1 MVTLVITW
9 RRHSRRQ
16 FQVPV
21 ISISRIHTKLLSD
34 SPQKHAFLQNNIR
47 SINSL
52 IPYGISPQAHDWV
65 QSFLT
70 NRTQQVLLEG
80 NMSSPIN
87 VTSGVP
93 QGSVLGPLLFLI
105 YINDLP
111 DYIQNNST
119 VKLFADDTIIYH
131 PITKQQDT
139 LNALQEDLDALQ
151 RWESDWLMHFHP
163 QKCQTMHII
172 NKRNIIQ
179 STYTIHNHNLQ
190 STNTAKYL
198 GIHID
203 STLKWNTH
211 INKTAQRANTTSAF
225 LHRNIRT
232 CPRKIKHLAYTTLV
246 RPILEYASI
255 IWDPRTDSNTL
266 KLETVQRRSARRIMQ
281 NYNRHASVTTMLQH
295 LDLPTL
301 QQRRRHSKII
311 MLYRIRHQLA
321 NIPTTTYITPAA
333 RNTQHYN
340 LPYARTDYTNH
351 PSSQAPSNY
360 GTTYNLQ

>member
-1 MVTLVITW
+1 
-9 RRHSRRQ
+9 
-16 FQVPV
+16 
-21 ISISRIHTKLLSD
+21 
-34 SPQKHAFLQNNIR
+34 
-47 SINSL
+47 
-52 IPYGISPQAHDWV
+52 
-65 QSFLT
+65 
-70 NRTQQVLLEG
+70 
-80 NMSSPIN
+80 MSSPIN

-119 VKLFADDTIIYH
+119 VKMFADDTIIYH
-131 PITKQQDT
+131 SITNQQDT
-139 LNALQEDLDALQ
+139 NALQEDLDALQ

-163 QKCQTMHII
+163 HKCQTMHIT

-255 IWDPRTDSNTL
+255 IWDPHTKSNTL

-311 MLYRIRHQLA
+311 MLLVYRIRHQLA
-321 NIPTTTYITPAA
+321 NVPTTNYITPAT

-340 LPYARTDYTNH
+340 LPYARTEVYKSSFF
-351 PSSQAPSNY
+351 PSTIKLWN
-360 GTTYNLQ
+360 NLQPAIINSTTIPQLRQALQSTPTSGRRGATLSA

>member
-1 MVTLVITW
+1 
-9 RRHSRRQ
+9 
-16 FQVPV
+16 
-21 ISISRIHTKLLSD
+21 
-34 SPQKHAFLQNNIR
+34 
-47 SINSL
+47 
-52 IPYGISPQAHDWV
+52 
-65 QSFLT
+65 
-70 NRTQQVLLEG
+70 
-80 NMSSPIN
+80 MSSPIN

-93 QGSVLGPLLFLI
+93 QGSVIGPLLFLI

-119 VKLFADDTIIYH
+119 VKQFADDTIIYH
-131 PITKQQDT
+131 PITNQQDT
-139 LNALQEDLDALQ
+139 NALQEDLDALQ

-163 QKCQTMHII
+163 QKCQTLHIT

-179 STYTIHNHNLQ
+179 STYTTHNHNLQ

-211 INKTAQRANTTSAF
+211 INKTAQRANTSSAF
-225 LHRNIRT
+225 LHRNTRT
-232 CPRKIKHLAYTTLV
+232 CPRKIKHIAYTILV

-255 IWDPRTDSNTL
+255 IWDPQTYSNTL

-281 NYNRHASVTTMLQH
+281 NYNRHASVTTMPQH

-321 NIPTTTYITPAA
+321 NVPTTNYITPAT

-340 LPYARTDYTNH
+340 LPYARTEVYKSSFL
-351 PSSQAPSNY
+351 PSTITLWN
-360 GTTYNLQ
+360 NLQPAIINSTTIPQLRQALQSTPTSGRRGATLSA

>member
-1 MVTLVITW
+1 M
-9 RRHSRRQ
+9 
-16 FQVPV
+16 PN
-21 ISISRIHTKLLSD
+21 
-34 SPQKHAFLQNNIR
+34 HAHHQ
-47 SINSL
+47 
-52 IPYGISPQAHDWV
+52 Q
-65 QSFLT
+65 
-70 NRTQQVLLEG
+70 TQH
-80 NMSSPIN
+80 
-87 VTSGVP
+87 
-93 QGSVLGPLLFLI
+93 
-105 YINDLP
+105 
-111 DYIQNNST
+111 
-119 VKLFADDTIIYH
+119 H
-131 PITKQQDT
+131 PIYLHHTVG
-139 LNALQEDLDALQ
+139 
-151 RWESDWLMHFHP
+151 
-163 QKCQTMHII
+163 
-172 NKRNIIQ
+172 
-179 STYTIHNHNLQ
+179 IHNHNLQ

-255 IWDPRTDSNTL
+255 IWDPHTKSNTL

-321 NIPTTTYITPAA
+321 NVPTTNYITPAT

-340 LPYARTDYTNH
+340 LPYARTDKSSFF
-351 PSSQAPSNY
+351 PSTIKLWN
-360 GTTYNLQ
+360 NLQPAIINSTTIPQLRQALQSTTTSGRRGATLSA

>member
-1 MVTLVITW
+1 
-9 RRHSRRQ
+9 
-16 FQVPV
+16 
-21 ISISRIHTKLLSD
+21 
-34 SPQKHAFLQNNIR
+34 
-47 SINSL
+47 
-52 IPYGISPQAHDWV
+52 
-65 QSFLT
+65 
-70 NRTQQVLLEG
+70 
-80 NMSSPIN
+80 MSSPIN

-111 DYIQNNST
+111 DYIQNKSSVKMCRRHHYLQPHHQPARHKCPPRGSGCPTT
-119 VKLFADDTIIYH
+119 VGV
-131 PITKQQDT
+131 
-139 LNALQEDLDALQ
+139 
-151 RWESDWLMHFHP
+151 RRLMHFHP
-163 QKCQTMHII
+163 QKCQTMHIA

-232 CPRKIKHLAYTTLV
+232 CPHKIKHLAYTTLV

-255 IWDPRTDSNTL
+255 IWDPHTYSDTL

-281 NYNRHASVTTMLQH
+281 SYNRHASVTTMLQH

-301 QQRRRHSKII
+301 QQRRRQRKKIS
-311 MLYRIRHQLA
+311 RRV
-321 NIPTTTYITPAA
+321 PTES
-333 RNTQHYN
+333 
-340 LPYARTDYTNH
+340 L
-351 PSSQAPSNY
+351 SSLV
-360 GTTYNLQ
+360 G

>member
-1 MVTLVITW
+1 M
-9 RRHSRRQ
+9 
-16 FQVPV
+16 
-21 ISISRIHTKLLSD
+21 
-34 SPQKHAFLQNNIR
+34 
-47 SINSL
+47 
-52 IPYGISPQAHDWV
+52 
-65 QSFLT
+65 
-70 NRTQQVLLEG
+70 
-80 NMSSPIN
+80 
-87 VTSGVP
+87 
-93 QGSVLGPLLFLI
+93 
-105 YINDLP
+105 
-111 DYIQNNST
+111 
-119 VKLFADDTIIYH
+119 FADDTIIYH
-131 PITKQQDT
+131 PITNQQDT
-139 LNALQEDLDALQ
+139 KALQEDLDALQ

-163 QKCQTMHII
+163 QKCQTMHIT

-203 STLKWNTH
+203 STLKWNTQ

-255 IWDPRTDSNTL
+255 IWDPHTDSNTL

-311 MLYRIRHQLA
+311 MNAIQNQTPTSQRSNHHLHHTGHPEYSTLQPAICPHRGIQIILLPKHHQTMEQ
-321 NIPTTTYITPAA
+321 PTTC
-333 RNTQHYN
+333 NNQQH
-340 LPYARTDYTNH
+340 NH
-351 PSSQAPSNY
+351 
-360 GTTYNLQ
+360 TTT

>member
-1 MVTLVITW
+1 
-9 RRHSRRQ
+9 
-16 FQVPV
+16 
-21 ISISRIHTKLLSD
+21 
-34 SPQKHAFLQNNIR
+34 
-47 SINSL
+47 
-52 IPYGISPQAHDWV
+52 
-65 QSFLT
+65 
-70 NRTQQVLLEG
+70 
-80 NMSSPIN
+80 
-87 VTSGVP
+87 
-93 QGSVLGPLLFLI
+93 
-105 YINDLP
+105 
-111 DYIQNNST
+111 
-119 VKLFADDTIIYH
+119 
-131 PITKQQDT
+131 
-139 LNALQEDLDALQ
+139 
-151 RWESDWLMHFHP
+151 MHFHP
-163 QKCQTMHII
+163 HKCQTMHIT

-211 INKTAQRANTTSAF
+211 INKIAQRANTTSAF

-255 IWDPRTDSNTL
+255 IWDPHTDSNTL

-295 LDLPTL
+295 IDLPTL

-321 NIPTTTYITPAA
+321 NIPTTTYMIHHTSHPEYSTLQPAICPHRCIQIILLPKHHIKL
-333 RNTQHYN
+333 RN
-340 LPYARTDYTNH
+340 
-351 PSSQAPSNY
+351 
-360 GTTYNLQ
+360 NLQPAIINSTTIPQLRQALQSTPTSGRRGATLSA